1 MAEHGASATSMRSL
15 ATACHLNVA
24 ALYHYFP
31 SKADL
36 LRSVIEERRYGLR
49 LRDAPAI
56 DVTLP
61 PRDRLVALV
70 LAMWD
75 GVREE
80 EAVWRLLLGEAL
92 RGDETAAAVGHDIL
106 DALAPALRDWLAE
119 LFTEPDG
126 TRSLDPDAVADGP
139 GQHRVQ
145 LLHRPAVPP
154 GRSTGRP
161 PHATTPR
168 RSPRSRSPRR
178 RADATR
184 RAAATSGS
192 PMLCPTSARVVT
204 SAGSDGSV

>member
-1 MAEHGASATSMRSL
+1 MATPGASATSMRSL
-15 ATACHLNVA
+15 ANACHVNVA

-61 PRDRLVALV
+61 PRERLVALV

-92 RGDETAAAVGHDIL
+92 RGDETAAAVGRDIL
-106 DALAPALRDWLAE
+106 DALTPALRDWLAA

-126 TRSLDPDAVADGP
+126 SRSLDPDAVAAVLVGTVFSFFI
-139 GQHRVQ
+139 GQLFRE
-145 LLHRPAVPP
+145 
-154 GRSTGRP
+154 
-161 PHATTPR
+161 
-168 RSPRSRSPRR
+168 
-178 RADATR
+178 ADDHE
-184 RAAATSGS
+184 AAARRDAEALAS
-192 PMLCPTSARVVT
+192 LALA
-204 SAGSDGSV
+204 AGTRA

>member
-1 MAEHGASATSMRSL
+1 MPTPMSTTEQLITRSRREDILDTALDLMAEHGASATSMRSL
-15 ATACHLNVA
+15 ASACHLNVA

-61 PRDRLVALV
+61 PRERLVALV

-92 RGDETAAAVGHDIL
+92 RGDETAAAVGRDIL
-106 DALAPALRDWLAE
+106 DALAPALRDWLAA

-126 TRSLDPDAVADGP
+126 TLSLDPDAVAAVLVGTVFSFFI
-139 GQHRVQ
+139 GQ
-145 LLHRPAVPP
+145 LF
-154 GRSTGRP
+154 RP
-161 PHATTPR
+161 PDDHE
-168 RSPRSRSPRR
+168 
-178 RADATR
+178 
-184 RAAATSGS
+184 AAARRDAEALATLALT
-192 PMLCPTSARVVT
+192 MTTRV
-204 SAGSDGSV
+204 

>member
-1 MAEHGASATSMRSL
+1 MPTVRPVDAPAARSRREEILDIALDLMAEHGASATSMRSL

-92 RGDETAAAVGHDIL
+92 RGDETAAAVGRDIL
-106 DALAPALRDWLAE
+106 EALAPALRDWLAE

-126 TRSLDPDAVADGP
+126 TRSLDPDAVANVLVSTVFSFFI
-139 GQHRVQ
+139 GQ
-145 LLHRPAVPP
+145 LFRPAEHRQAAARRDAEALAALALAVP
-154 GRSTGRP
+154 R
-161 PHATTPR
+161 
-168 RSPRSRSPRR
+168 
-178 RADATR
+178 
-184 RAAATSGS
+184 ATSGS
-192 PMLCPTSARVVT
+192 
-204 SAGSDGSV
+204 

>member
-61 PRDRLVALV
+61 PRERLVALV

-92 RGDETAAAVGHDIL
+92 RGDETAAAVGRDIL
-106 DALAPALRDWLAE
+106 DALAPALRDWLA
-119 LFTEPDG
+119 
-126 TRSLDPDAVADGP
+126 DAV
-139 GQHRVQ
+139 HRTRRHPVA
-145 LLHRPAVPP
+145 R
-154 GRSTGRP
+154 
-161 PHATTPR
+161 PR
-168 RSPRSRSPRR
+168 RGRR
-178 RADATR
+178 R
-184 RAAATSGS
+184 
-192 PMLCPTSARVVT
+192 CW
-204 SAGSDGSV
+204 

>member
-1 MAEHGASATSMRSL
+1 MPAPTRTPDPPLTRSRREEILDTALDLMATHGASATSMRSL
-15 ATACHLNVA
+15 ASACHLNVA

-36 LRSVIEERRYGLR
+36 LRSVIEERRYGMR
-49 LRDAPAI
+49 LREAPAI

-92 RGDETAAAVGHDIL
+92 RGDETAAAVGRDIL
-106 DALAPALRDWLAE
+106 DALAPALRDWLAT

-126 TRSLDPDAVADGP
+126 TRSLDPDAVAAVLVGTVFSFFI
-139 GQHRVQ
+139 GQLFREPDDHE
-145 LLHRPAVPP
+145 
-154 GRSTGRP
+154 
-161 PHATTPR
+161 
-168 RSPRSRSPRR
+168 
-178 RADATR
+178 
-184 RAAATSGS
+184 AAARRDAEALAT
-192 PMLCPTSARVVT
+192 LALTVT
-204 SAGSDGSV
+204 TRA

>member
-1 MAEHGASATSMRSL
+1 MPATSTRSPDARDARSRREEILDTALDLMATHGASATSMRSL

-36 LRSVIEERRYGLR
+36 LRSVIEERRYALR
-49 LRDAPAI
+49 LREAPAV

-61 PRDRLVALV
+61 PRERLVALV

-92 RGDETAAAVGHDIL
+92 RGDETAAAVGRDIL
-106 DALAPALRDWLAE
+106 DALAPALRDWLDA

-126 TRSLDPDAVADGP
+126 TRSLDPDAVANVLVSTVFSFFI
-139 GQHRVQ
+139 GQ
-145 LLHRPAVPP
+145 LFRPAEQ
-154 GRSTGRP
+154 RE
-161 PHATTPR
+161 
-168 RSPRSRSPRR
+168 
-178 RADATR
+178 
-184 RAAATSGS
+184 AAARLDAEALATLALAA
-192 PMLCPTSARVVT
+192 P
-204 SAGSDGSV
+204 

>member
-1 MAEHGASATSMRSL
+1 VPAPTSTATERPVARSRRDDILDTALDLMAEHGASATSMRSL
-15 ATACHLNVA
+15 ATACNLNVA

-36 LRSVIEERRYGLR
+36 LRSVIDERRYTLR

-61 PRDRLVALV
+61 PRERLVALV

-92 RGDETAAAVGHDIL
+92 RGDETAAAVGREIL
-106 DALAPALRDWLAE
+106 DALAPALRDWLDA

-126 TRSLDPDAVADGP
+126 TRSLDPDAVANVLVSTVFSFFI
-139 GQHRVQ
+139 GQ
-145 LLHRPAVPP
+145 LFRPAET
-154 GRSTGRP
+154 REAAARHDAEALATLALA
-161 PHATTPR
+161 ATT
-168 RSPRSRSPRR
+168 
-178 RADATR
+178 T
-184 RAAATSGS
+184 G
-192 PMLCPTSARVVT
+192 
-204 SAGSDGSV
+204 

>member
-1 MAEHGASATSMRSL
+1 VPTTTSTAGPPVARSRREDILDTALDLMATHGASATSMRSL
-15 ATACHLNVA
+15 ATACNLNVA

-61 PRDRLVALV
+61 PRERLVALV

-92 RGDETAAAVGHDIL
+92 RGDETAAAVGQDIL
-106 DALAPALRDWLAE
+106 EALAPALRDWLAV
-119 LFTEPDG
+119 LFTGPDG
-126 TRSLDPDAVADGP
+126 SPSLDPDAVAAILVGTVFSFFI
-139 GQHRVQ
+139 GQ
-145 LLHRPAVPP
+145 LFRPADARE
-154 GRSTGRP
+154 GAARRDAEALATLALAR
-161 PHATTPR
+161 TTP
-168 RSPRSRSPRR
+168 
-178 RADATR
+178 
-184 RAAATSGS
+184 G
-192 PMLCPTSARVVT
+192 
-204 SAGSDGSV
+204 